1 MTAIEQEAFATMER
15 HLVTATVELFESYGI
30 AIRHTGTSPEAQ
42 LVSDD
47 RSVVAVIGYAG
58 EKVRG
63 ALVMVASRPVIEGWL
78 AAMGESSAD
87 VCDTLGEFSNMLL
100 GRLKGRL
107 LPEGFPILLSTP
119 TTAFGG
125 SLRMSRPVR
134 PSNWLTFAG
143 AGWRLDLRVDATFE
157 EGFAL
162 QAREARETPAD
173 AGDMMLF

>member
-1 MTAIEQEAFATMER
+1 MTDIEQEAFTTMER
-15 HLVTATVELFESYGI
+15 HLVAATIELFDSYGVPVQ
-30 AIRHTGTSPEAQ
+30 HTGSNPELQ
-42 LVSDD
+42 PTSDD

-63 ALVMVASRPVIEGWL
+63 ALVMVASRPVVESWL
-78 AAMGESSAD
+78 VSVGETTAD
-87 VCDTLGEFSNMLL
+87 ICDTLGEFSNMLL

-125 SLRMSRPVR
+125 ALRMSRPVR
-134 PSNWLTFAG
+134 PSTWLAFSSPS
-143 AGWRLDLRVDATFE
+143 WKFDLRIDATFE
-157 EGFAL
+157 DGFAL
-162 QAREARETPAD
+162 QAREARETPAE